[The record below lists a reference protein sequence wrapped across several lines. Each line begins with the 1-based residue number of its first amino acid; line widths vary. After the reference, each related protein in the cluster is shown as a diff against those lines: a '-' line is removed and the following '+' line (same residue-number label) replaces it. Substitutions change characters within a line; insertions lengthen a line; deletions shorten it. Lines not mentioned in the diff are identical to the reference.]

1 METCIVLISI
11 DYVNARKVCNHIENT
26 KFNSRDEVRETIKNQ
41 LGEGDSHVAIYRLT
55 DFMEEV
61 NDQGLDDLSNY
72 FISYIH
78 INLDI

>member
-1 METCIVLISI
+1 METCIVLIPITNS
-11 DYVNARKVCNHIENT
+11 NSRKVCNHIENT
-26 KFNSRDEVRETIKNQ
+26 KFNSRDEARETIKYQ
-41 LGEGDSHVAIYRLT
+41 LDDDTNVSIYRLT